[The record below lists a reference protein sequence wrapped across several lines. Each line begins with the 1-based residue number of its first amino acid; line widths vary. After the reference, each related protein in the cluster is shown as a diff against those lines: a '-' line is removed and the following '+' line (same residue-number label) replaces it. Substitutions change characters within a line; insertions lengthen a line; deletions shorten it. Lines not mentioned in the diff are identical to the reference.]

1 MKKKHLLISAVI
13 LAFILSLSLGVF
25 ADDLGD
31 LQSSQDEINQ
41 KKGETQE
48 KLEDVQESQNA
59 TQEQL
64 NELQSQIGVLQNDI
78 AKLQKDLSTAQS
90 NLDKQQQE
98 YDAIVAKLAVSQE
111 QMQKRVR
118 CIYMNGDISYLDVL
132 FSAESISDFLS
143 NFTFFE
149 KIAEQDSA
157 MVSSI
162 QENKALAETKL
173 AELEAT
179 KNQIASL
186 KTSKENQES
195 QLNLQS
201 QEKDAV
207 LASLEE
213 DEAYYQQELAAFQ
226 KESANIESQ
235 IQSYYAKQAA
245 AAAAASNSDNG
256 GETVSGDAGASPG
269 GTGSLRWPVSGS
281 GRISSDYGNR
291 SRGFH
296 TGIDIAI
303 SSGTPVLAAD
313 SGTVILVKRLTY
325 SYGQYVVIDHGGSI
339 STLYAHMSA
348 IHVSQGQSVEKGQ
361 QIGAVGSTGNSTGPH
376 LHFEV
381 RVNGKYTNPWGY
393 VSQP

>member
-64 NELQSQIGVLQNDI
+64 NELQSQIGVLQNDV